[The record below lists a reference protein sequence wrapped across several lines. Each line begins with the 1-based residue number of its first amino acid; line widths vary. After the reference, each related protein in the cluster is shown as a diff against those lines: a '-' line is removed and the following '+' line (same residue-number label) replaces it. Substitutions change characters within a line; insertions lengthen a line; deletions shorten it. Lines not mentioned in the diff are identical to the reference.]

1 MLQNFGKY
9 AARQSSQVNL
19 WSRNKKDAHS
29 LLFGQSQYGYQLQ
42 PQQSLRYYLH
52 SSTSSSSSSSSS
64 LHHHRRSSPLLSLR
78 RHRRTPLS
86 VGGSI
91 TTTHY
96 NLYSTN
102 HRIFGVR
109 SGKQLQDEKSYKL
122 PPSVYVPSRETENC
136 GVGLVA
142 SLKSVPSRK
151 VVQQAD
157 EMLIRM
163 SHRGGCGCDPA
174 SGDGAGMLFGMPDS
188 FLRAKAREVFG
199 IELPPQGQYAVA
211 NVFFAPRNDQA
222 KRDNQARMER
232 LARERG
238 LEFLG
243 WRPVPV
249 DNSMLGRD
257 PLESEPITEQF
268 FVANNPERYSL
279 RQFEQELFRIRKVA
293 EEEAAAQYG
302 HETGFYI
309 NSLTG
314 QTITYKGQLTPE
326 QVSQYYLDLK
336 DPAFESHMALV
347 HSRFSTNTFPSWE
360 RAQPIRMMCHN
371 GEINTLR
378 GNKNWIYSRG
388 GIMGSD
394 YFGDETSQLLP
405 VTGDHL
411 SDSGNFDSVLELM
424 AKASDRSLPECVMMM
439 IPEAWQ
445 DNHNL
450 SDTKK
455 AFYEYNSAVM
465 EPWDGPAMVA
475 FTDGRYIGATLDRNG
490 LRPSRYYVTKDD
502 HVVLSSEIGVIPE
515 LKDSDIK
522 IKHRLEPGKMF
533 LVDFETQRI
542 VPDDEIKEQIATQKP
557 YKQWIEE
564 NMLDLENWTLTTNVE
579 RPKMNFHDTNR
590 RLNMFGFSQEKLEM
604 LLLPMAVGGKE
615 ALGSMGND
623 AALAVLSEKPRQVN
637 DYFKQ
642 LFAQVTNPP
651 IDPIREEIVM
661 SLVCPVGPEQNLL
674 SSASGKHCER
684 LVVRHPL
691 LTLEEMQT
699 LKSKKY
705 TRKDGSIAFSTQ
717 VIDTTFPVGSGVDGM
732 LQAIER
738 ICDEA
743 ADAIQGNL
751 GEQGVQGVILSDRL
765 TGPDRM
771 ALPSLIAVGAVHQH
785 LLKTQQRPKAA
796 LFAEAGDAKEVHDF
810 ATLVGYGC
818 DGVCPYVAYESICK
832 MNADG
837 LIEAKSGKQYTD
849 DEIISNYRK
858 AAAKGLLKVMSKMG
872 ISTLQS
878 YKGAQV
884 FEAVGLADE
893 VVDRCFTGTTT
904 RIQGTGF
911 EALYRDLKRFHEA
924 GYPDKMDE
932 VPLVQND
939 GQLHFRTGEEA
950 HLNTPQGMVNLQIAA
965 RTNSREAYKEFSR
978 ITNEQNKKVTLRGQ
992 LKFKFDP
999 NRAIPIEEVEPVSE
1013 IVKRFNTGA
1022 MSLGSI
1028 SQEAHET
1035 LAIAMN
1041 ALGGRSNTGEGG
1053 EDPKRFSDNR
1063 RSSIKQ
1069 VASGRF
1075 GVTSHYLA
1083 NSDQIQIKMAQGAK
1097 PGEGGE
1103 LPGFK
1108 VSEYIAENRHTTPGV
1123 GLISPPPH
1131 HDIYSIEDLAQLIH
1145 DLKNAQPH
1153 GEVSVKLVSEVGVG
1167 VVAAGVTKALSDHI
1181 TISGHDGGT
1190 GAAAWT
1196 GVKGA
1201 GLPWE
1206 LGLAETQQT
1215 LVLNGLRDRV
1225 KLQTDGQLKTG
1236 RDVVIAALL
1245 GAEEFGFATA
1255 PLIAMGCIMMRKCHL
1270 NTCPVGIATQDEEL
1284 RKKFA
1289 GQPEHVMN
1297 YFFLMAE
1304 EIREIMAQLGYRTM
1318 ADMIGQTQHLE
1329 PNTRGMHYK
1338 SRGLD
1343 LTPLLTPASELNPSS
1358 GTRNLTKQDHG
1369 LHLKKDHEI
1378 IAKARPALD
1387 NGTPVVIEDNISNL
1401 DRTFGTLLSYEVS
1414 KKYGKEGL
1422 PDDTIQIKL
1431 SGHGGQSFGFTLAK
1445 GITATIEGDCN
1456 DYAGKGLSGGKIAV
1470 FPSEDVVNDGFAA
1483 EANVVVGNVCLYGA
1497 TAGKAFFRGKA
1508 GERFCV
1514 RNSGALAVVEG
1525 IGDHGAEYMTGGY
1538 LVCLGETGRN
1548 FAAGMSGG
1556 IAYVYDPHDKFPQR
1570 CNMGLV
1576 GLESLEE
1583 VSEKEQLFNFIKEH
1597 VEMTGSTVGQAMLE
1611 DWDNSVKNFVKVM
1624 PHDYK
1629 RVLEE
1634 RAAANAQAA

>member
-1 MLQNFGKY
+1 MNRASMRSTLEPTTMALLKK
-9 AARQSSQVNL
+9 SSG
-19 WSRNKKDAHS
+19 A
-29 LLFGQSQYGYQLQ
+29 LF
-42 PQQSLRYYLH
+42 
-52 SSTSSSSSSSSS
+52 
-64 LHHHRRSSPLLSLR
+64 
-78 RHRRTPLS
+78 
-86 VGGSI
+86 
-91 TTTHY
+91 
-96 NLYSTN
+96 YSTEK
-102 HRIFGVR
+102 IVASK
-109 SGKQLQDEKSYKL
+109 SGREKGNLPKTLYK
-122 PPSVYVPSRETENC
+122 SANETENC

-142 SLKSVPSRK
+142 SLKSIPSRR
-151 VVQQAD
+151 VVDDAD
-157 EMLIRM
+157 EMLVRM

-188 FLRAKAREVFG
+188 FMRAKAMEHFG
-199 IELPPQGQYAVA
+199 IELPAANEYAVG
-211 NVFFAPRNDQA
+211 NVFFPAGNEESLNDCKA
-222 KRDNQARMER
+222 VLER
-232 LARERG
+232 WTKQRG
-238 LEFLG
+238 LKVLG

-257 PLESEPITEQF
+257 PLDSEPITEQF
-268 FVANNPERYSL
+268 FVSNTGSKKWNSRDFER
-279 RQFEQELFRIRKVA
+279 ELTRIRKVSEDEVAGVLGA
-293 EEEAAAQYG
+293 ES
-302 HETGFYI
+302 GFYI
-309 NSLTG
+309 NSLTS

-336 DPAFESHMALV
+336 DPTFISHLSLV

-378 GNKNWIYSRG
+378 GNKNWMFSREG
-388 GIMGSD
+388 LMESD
-394 YFGDETSQLLP
+394 YYGPQTSQLLP
-405 VTGDHL
+405 ATSDGM
-411 SDSGNFDSVLELM
+411 SDSGNFDSVLELLT
-424 AKASDRSLPECVMMM
+424 KASDRSLPECMMMM

-445 DNHNL
+445 DNINL

-455 AFYEYNSAVM
+455 AFYEYNSSVM

-502 HVVLSSEIGVIPE
+502 HVMLSSEIGVIPD
-515 LKDSDIK
+515 LPDSEVK

-533 LVDFETQRI
+533 LVDFQTERI
-542 VPDDEIKEQIATQKP
+542 VPDDEIKESVASMHP
-557 YKQWIEE
+557 YQEWIDES
-564 NMLDLENWTLTTNVE
+564 MIDLEKWTSESGVS
-579 RPKMNFHDTNR
+579 RPKMDFSSTNQ
-590 RLNMFGFSQEKLEM
+590 RLNMFGYSGEKVEM
-604 LLLPMAVGGKE
+604 LLLPMAVGAKE

-623 AALAVLSEKPRQVN
+623 AALAVLSEQPRQVT

-661 SLVCPVGPEQNLL
+661 SLVCPVGPEGNLL
-674 SSASGKHCER
+674 SDPSAKHCER
-684 LVVRHPL
+684 LVVRQPV
-691 LTLEEMQT
+691 LTLEEMNT
-699 LKSKKY
+699 LKNKQYK
-705 TRKDGSIAFSTQ
+705 RADGTTAFKTA
-717 VIDTTFPVGSGVDGM
+717 VIDCTFPAGSGADGM
-732 LQAIER
+732 LAALER

-743 ADAIQGNL
+743 ADAIQGEI
-751 GEQGVQGVILSDRL
+751 EQKGVQGVILSDAMA
-765 TGPDRM
+765 GPDRM
-771 ALPSLIAVGAVHQH
+771 ALPSLLSVGAVHQH
-785 LLKTQQRPKAA
+785 LLKTKQRPKAA
-796 LFAEAGDAKEVHDF
+796 IFAEAGDAKEVHDY
-810 ATLVGYGC
+810 ATLFGYGC
-818 DGVCPYVAYESICK
+818 DGVCPYIAYEALSK
-832 MNADG
+832 MNAEG
-837 LIEAKSGKQYTD
+837 LVEAKAKREFSD
-849 DEIISNYRK
+849 DEIMNNYRN
-858 AAAKGLLKVMSKMG
+858 AASKGLLKVMSKMG

-904 RIQGTGF
+904 RIQGTDF
-911 EALYRDLKRFHEA
+911 ESLYRDLKRFHED
-924 GYPDKMDE
+924 GYPAHSTGS
-932 VPLVQND
+932 VLVRND
-939 GQLHFRTGEEA
+939 GQLHYRDGGEA
-950 HLNTPQGMVNLQIAA
+950 HLNTPAGMVNLQVAA
-965 RTNSREAYKEFSR
+965 RTNSREAYKAFSKA
-978 ITNEQNKKVTLRGQ
+978 TNDQNKKVTLRGQ

-999 NRAIPIEEVEPVSE
+999 SRSVPLEEVEDVKD
-1013 IVKRFNTGA
+1013 IVKRFASGA

-1028 SQEAHET
+1028 SREAHET
-1035 LAIAMN
+1035 LAVAMN
-1041 ALGGRSNTGEGG
+1041 SIGARSNTGEGG
-1053 EDPKRFSDNR
+1053 EDPARFLDNR
-1063 RSSIKQ
+1063 RSAIKQ

-1167 VVAAGVTKALSDHI
+1167 VVAAGVAKALADHI

-1196 GVKGA
+1196 GLKGA

-1245 GAEEFGFATA
+1245 GAEEYGFATA

-1284 RKKFA
+1284 RKKFS

-1304 EIREIMAQLGYRTM
+1304 EIREIMAKLGYRSM
-1318 ADMIGQTQHLE
+1318 DEMIGQTQHLE
-1329 PNTRGMHYK
+1329 VNKRGLNYK

-1343 LTPLLTPASELNPSS
+1343 LTPLLTPASELNPSA
-1358 GTRNLTKQDHG
+1358 GIKNRTTQYHG
-1369 LHLKKDHEI
+1369 LDKAKDNELI
-1378 IAKARPALD
+1378 EKAMGALE
-1387 NGTPVVIEDNISNL
+1387 NKTPVVIEGELTNL
-1401 DRTFGTLLSYEVS
+1401 NRTVGTMLSYEVS
-1414 KKYGKEGL
+1414 KRHGAAGL
-1422 PDDTIQIKL
+1422 PDDTILLKTK
-1431 SGHGGQSFGFTLAK
+1431 GHGGQSLGFTLAK
-1445 GITATIEGDCN
+1445 GITLTVEGDSN
-1456 DYAGKGLSGGKIAV
+1456 DYTGKGLSGGKIAV
-1470 FPSEDVVNDGFAA
+1470 FPSQAVIDDGFHA
-1483 EANVVVGNVCLYGA
+1483 EDHVVVGNVALYGA
-1497 TAGKAFFRGKA
+1497 TAGKAFFRGKG

-1525 IGDHGAEYMTGGY
+1525 VGDHAAEYMTGGH
-1538 LVCLGETGRN
+1538 LVVLGETGRN
-1548 FAAGMSGG
+1548 FGAGMSGG
-1556 IAYVYDPHDKFPQR
+1556 IAYIFDPEDKFPAR

-1576 GLESLEE
+1576 GLEDVET
-1583 VSEKEQLFNFIKEH
+1583 VQEKEELYSYIKEH
-1597 VEMTGSTVGQAMLE
+1597 VDMTGSVVGQSMLE
-1611 DWDNSVKNFVKVM
+1611 NWDETVQKFVKVM
-1624 PHDYK
+1624 PHDFK
-1629 RVLEE
+1629 RVLME
-1634 RAAANAQAA
+1634 REAAKAEAA